1 MWSVAWKGQVGTR
14 SLLEAIV
21 VLKEHGDTRTKGSLE
36 LMRSCQ
42 VLCLISKSP
51 QQGLLLDWMCAS
63 GRVALSR
70 AAGFGDDDG
79 VLGARPG
86 TWWVRR

>member
-51 QQGLLLDWMCAS
+51 QQVCCWTGCVQVEEWH
-63 GRVALSR
+63 
-70 AAGFGDDDG
+70 
-79 VLGARPG
+79 
-86 TWWVRR
+86 